1 MVSKKT
7 NKRKAIKKK
16 KKNRS
21 IFWIIFAVI
30 MVGLLCAGFY
40 VAYDYWQN
48 HLPEPSEPESEP
60 EPVEEPEPE
69 PQIEYKKIDFQ
80 PVVNSWVTR
89 QSGNKSVLIY
99 DLERNEIVG
108 AYNMNSTYD
117 TASLYKLFGV
127 YEGYRRV
134 QNGEWSLDEPVGSTG
149 YTVQKCL
156 DLAIRE
162 SHSVCAESIIAK
174 MGGGRALNSIIA
186 NDYGINNTDVVNLT
200 STPEDIM
207 KIMQKFY
214 THEEITDESLIAL
227 MKDSFLNQ
235 PATTYDWR
243 QGLPSGFK
251 NANVYNKVGWDYNAD
266 KRYWNI
272 YHDAA
277 IVEFPEQNRHYIV
290 VVMTN
295 RVPFEQIRK
304 LGTDIEN
311 RFLEN

>member
-174 MGGGRALNSIIA
+174 LGGGRVLNSKIA

>member
-7 NKRKAIKKK
+7 SKRKAIKKK

-21 IFWIIFAVI
+21 IFWIILAVI

-117 TASLYKLFGV
+117 TA
-127 YEGYRRV
+127 
-134 QNGEWSLDEPVGSTG
+134 
-149 YTVQKCL
+149 
-156 DLAIRE
+156 
-162 SHSVCAESIIAK
+162 
-174 MGGGRALNSIIA
+174 
-186 NDYGINNTDVVNLT
+186 
-200 STPEDIM
+200 
-207 KIMQKFY
+207 
-214 THEEITDESLIAL
+214 
-227 MKDSFLNQ
+227 
-235 PATTYDWR
+235 YDPHVFF
-243 QGLPSGFK
+243 Q
-251 NANVYNKVGWDYNAD
+251 V
-266 KRYWNI
+266 
-272 YHDAA
+272 
-277 IVEFPEQNRHYIV
+277 
-290 VVMTN
+290 
-295 RVPFEQIRK
+295 
-304 LGTDIEN
+304 
-311 RFLEN
+311 

>member
-7 NKRKAIKKK
+7 SKRKAIKKK

-174 MGGGRALNSIIA
+174 LGGGRALNSIIA

>member
-7 NKRKAIKKK
+7 SKRKAIKKK

-174 MGGGRALNSIIA
+174 LGGGRALNSIIA
-186 NDYGINNTDVVNLT
+186 NNYGINNTDVVNLT

>member
-1 MVSKKT
+1 
-7 NKRKAIKKK
+7 
-16 KKNRS
+16 
-21 IFWIIFAVI
+21 

-80 PVVNSWVTR
+80 PVVDSWLTR

-174 MGGGRALNSIIA
+174 LGGGRALNSIIA
-186 NDYGINNTDVVNLT
+186 NNYGINNTDVVNLT

-207 KIMQKFY
+207 KIMQKIY